1 MDKVTTEGNIQQW
14 GTLGRSWV
22 AVTGL
27 GYLLV
32 QGPVDGTDYDGR
44 RKGWFG
50 SGEGWLRG
58 VNPRESIG
66 FRICWTLD
74 EAGETQSPSGLARVQ
89 PFCLTERFQV
99 PMIRN

>member
-44 RKGWFG
+44 RFG
-50 SGEGWLRG
+50 SGAGWLRG
-58 VNPRESIG
+58 VNLRQGTGFCFLFFGTWMVCNREV
-66 FRICWTLD
+66 
-74 EAGETQSPSGLARVQ
+74 EVGEKQGPS
-89 PFCLTERFQV
+89 
-99 PMIRN
+99 